1 MPLNGMVK
9 KSTIEDIIRE
19 DLADIWSILN
29 SEEKHLIAENFVV
42 HTYRKGQII
51 YAEKDEPEFLWVLI
65 KGKVKRFKNGI
76 GGKQQILRLYRPIQ
90 YFGYRAWFAK
100 EPYVASTMAIEPSQV
115 GCLPMTLVKQLIDG
129 NMALAWFFIH
139 ELSKHLGGSDS
150 KVVTLTQKHIRGRL
164 AEALCML
171 VDNYGYEDDGKTLKI
186 YMAREDL
193 ANLSNMTTANA
204 IRTLSTFAQERIIT
218 VDGRRIRIVD
228 EPTLRNISRFG

>member
-1 MPLNGMVK
+1 MVI

-19 DLADIWSILN
+19 DLAEIWSILN

-51 YAEKDEPEFLWVLI
+51 YAEKDEPQFLWVLI

-90 YFGYRAWFAK
+90 YFGYRAWFAH

-115 GCLPMTLVKQLIDG
+115 GSLPMTTVKQLIDG
-129 NMALAWFFIH
+129 NMKLAWFFIN

-150 KVVTLTQKHIRGRL
+150 KVVTLTQKHI
-164 AEALCML
+164 
-171 VDNYGYEDDGKTLKI
+171 NYGYEDDGKTLKI